1 MASQVALVAKN
12 LPANAGDARDTG
24 SVPGLGRS
32 PGVGNAN
39 LLQYSCLETFHGQR
53 SLVGYSPCGHKE
65 LDMTKHA
72 CVRACAH
79 AHARARAHAH
89 THTQQYKSFTSLVK
103 FILRYFPHLD
113 AIVNGMVFLTFQ
125 IAYCWCIETQLMFL
139 CLFCIL
145 QLMIK

>member
-89 THTQQYKSFTSLVK
+89 THTHNNISLLPPWLNLSSG
-103 FILRYFPHLD
+103 I
-113 AIVNGMVFLTFQ
+113 FL
-125 IAYCWCIETQLMFL
+125 IWMLL
-139 CLFCIL
+139 
-145 QLMIK
+145 